1 MKESYEFSDVII
13 CDDHYVS
20 AIGVEMLLSQH
31 SSRPLNIR
39 KASTGEKVLELF
51 TQKSSD
57 LLIVDLGLPGISG
70 IEVIKK
76 IRQMSPTTKIIVL
89 TGQNEPHLLKQVY
102 QLKVCGI
109 LRKMGTGKNL
119 GEALNFIQTNTD
131 KTYLDTSVTS
141 ILKDQSQAT
150 PTPREYEVL
159 ELMSKGHTSEEI
171 AKEMDCSLSTIKTY
185 KARIMNKSG
194 AKNSAEMISWY
205 LKRN

>member
-1 MKESYEFSDVII
+1 MKDFSDFSNVII

-20 AIGVEMLLSQH
+20 AIGIEMLLSQYAA
-31 SSRPLNIR
+31 RPLNIR

-51 TQKSSD
+51 AQKSSD

-70 IEVIKK
+70 IEVIKQV
-76 IRQMSPTTKIIVL
+76 RHLSPSSKIIVL
-89 TGQNEPHLLKQVY
+89 TGQNEPHLLRQVY
-102 QLKVCGI
+102 QLKVSGI

-119 GEALNFIQTNTD
+119 GDALNFLKSNAD
-131 KTYLDTSVTS
+131 KTYLDASVTS
-141 ILKDQSQAT
+141 ILDDQTQTS

-159 ELMSKGHTSEEI
+159 EWMSKGHTSKET
-171 AKEMDCSLSTIKTY
+171 AKEMNCSLSTIKTY

-194 AKNSAEMISWY
+194 AKNSAEMISWF